1 MSDDFDIDWGDD
13 PFGGDMDFDMDFD
26 MDPFKG
32 KGFLRTVATGFLSG
46 LGTETFGSGAARFR
60 TMRTILPNSF
70 SNALDKASF
79 INDRLGELATE
90 FKEENAEA
98 AKSLQNIA
106 THLNQRMGE
115 KLPGFV
121 SEGLG
126 NFSSKDFSMW
136 EKAEARSD
144 QFNDRV
150 DSTSEDDIERALD
163 TSLNAQ
169 SGMFASLGDSL
180 NGMTVAATGALQ
192 ASIGAGNRQ
201 LVRVE
206 SALHDILSYQRNVD
220 ARIQQAQLNI
230 GARSYVND
238 AKFYKFMEA
247 GIHAEVK
254 ELKKIS
260 KYTEMSDYEKT
271 SAYTASKKYMR
282 DRVFNTVGKRLGGLT
297 GLVRDK
303 FSQENRKDAYG
314 AFGGLINSVSDG
326 LSMTEGSTMS
336 RGMIGNLI
344 GNMMAGIAVDQ
355 LPAFFKRGPGKKAID
370 RLTKLYPDQAGYIK
384 EQVEKLTDV
393 GNVISYASTSGTGM
407 LNYMAQNYQAMDEMK
422 YADYDDYLSQLPE
435 GKKPIPKSVWVGLNT
450 ASNRGKEAINKL
462 MGDTTKARGTQYS
475 LKKRNVKDLNQ
486 PGIWKEINNIT
497 LNEVLPGLISRSNLL
512 LEKLSGNKDA
522 EVTSYNYMR
531 GEFQTDSERKVS
543 VQADLMPHGE
553 FQRYAQASLSLVDSV
568 DPDKMISPGARKA
581 FALVVAKDIDA
592 EMGFNPY
599 YYLGD
604 IKGMSPGNQKE
615 VHAALKRHFGIANED
630 VEKFNSSDSFQRMKQ
645 MSKMPTKEGRER
657 LNEVSANAANLKDNF
672 PNVAERIDLL
682 RSTGNEQMLRDLGVI
697 YTENGIDKINIQ
709 AFHDRIGQY
718 MDDPNNP
725 ALRDALPKKK
735 KPGSNGGPGNLGGN
749 PPLPP
754 SPSPGDSPPSPAP
767 GPGPLNDNSH
777 LKELNESLRQ
787 LTEKLGN
794 VGDIKPPS
802 SENASVINFD
812 SITGVLGEIKESN
825 AGIFA
830 NTKHLDEL
838 MTSLVEMAASGK
850 LLSGKPKSDTEERQE
865 EGAKRSLMDKIKGY
879 MPTGIMG
886 KGMDFIM
893 SRNPIVL
900 GGILGAIGAGAAAKN
915 PALSFALAAG
925 GLAAGALVD
934 HYQRKKKGPVTEG
947 PAPSDDEDILDENG
961 EPILRTAKLKAGEY
975 LDAATKKVIKTWNDI
990 RGPVYDVTSR
1000 AVIGARDLAGKI
1012 FGADGRAVALTG
1024 LRKVRDGLVGAYNLA
1039 NPLGR
1044 LRSVIDSGK
1053 ELVYQQDV
1061 YIKGQKEPT
1070 LKAAK
1075 FKAGEY
1081 FTRDES
1087 GNFKVVNGWNEIDGP
1102 VYDEEGN
1109 QLLSESDIKEGLVTA
1124 SGVAVRNM
1132 GNGIAGAVG
1141 GAAGLAKSG
1150 LNKLLGRFGYSN
1162 EGEVDP
1168 AAPKSASQPKLS
1180 MAGVEHRLDL
1190 IYRMLS
1196 QHFKLPMEE
1205 NGITESLRTK
1215 ITGGSE
1221 DGGLRLNS
1229 LEYKKKEKEAEE
1241 KHEVNEA
1248 IIEIAKNTKNL
1259 GGDQGDGDKKKGGF
1273 FGKIKDMFIS
1283 LGAFGV
1289 KLIKNPIGA
1298 IGGLIFGSLM
1308 KSTARLA
1315 KIGSALFSGVL
1326 GAASPIFK
1334 LLKWGFGK
1342 LAGGLLGGLGGRR
1355 RRGGRGVDELIGG
1368 DDFADPDQ
1376 RGQGAR
1382 RRRRRRG
1389 GRRGR
1394 LTSKVGRF
1402 IKGGGLAAVGSF
1414 AADKLF
1420 GNEEGDFDDG
1430 TEDLESGEQ
1439 DPATGRY
1446 ATTSDK
1452 AVEAATEWLPQG
1464 MLAKSLVQG
1473 VLGEEKYKELDNKGL
1488 FWTSDGSI
1496 FFDRTKRDA
1505 AQAALDGK
1513 PVVQNAA
1520 GVTKAATKLTTQ
1532 KKLRFAMYGIADAN
1546 SSLGRRVMALEQ
1558 SMYPYLVIRD
1568 GNASLKPETPTDQLV
1583 KTFAEGGL
1591 SKSNDMSNI
1600 SIWFLSRFKPVF
1612 MTYNAG
1618 VAVGRM
1624 GDITEFDNSKS
1635 YDVIEVVEKV
1645 QRSIAGLN
1653 PPPYSI
1659 DVRIDDK
1666 EATMGPEQTRDAVAK
1681 LFAELKKELPAP
1693 VKPTVKS
1700 TLQDAVKKQEEISN
1714 SKGDTPKLQAA
1725 AAAAGTAAAVA
1736 GASQTA
1742 AEANSSNPADV
1753 MTINIADM
1761 YPGKDGKLDP
1771 FTLARLAVYG
1781 NNTSTPW
1788 RLEAVLKLE
1797 RYTESFIM
1805 VTGGDAR
1812 FTGKSNQILELFK
1825 AGFHIS
1831 DSNPLAKNNW
1841 SLWFR
1846 DRFLPTLME
1855 YCKQVSKLRGGM
1867 PAKNWQSLSDTNRAN
1882 IARSLVNLVVNVND
1896 SHTPVWSI
1904 KSSPFP
1910 DSESNTYSDRA
1921 DRYLSVLDSKA
1932 KEAKTKDPEM
1942 EEIKSAAS
1950 NEGAKDKI
1958 KQDAT
1963 TAEQNAKTAAIMN
1976 SVYKTGATGFA
1987 SGGGG
1992 PIRNPDNSG
2001 GANAAGGYY
2010 PNATMS
2016 APGGGAGSA
2025 GQFMGAANETFN
2037 PEFIKKAGSDKG
2049 IKMSL
2054 AQGDQLMLNHL
2065 VKAGFRDNKTLALA
2079 LAMARKETGGY
2090 QSTVENTNWSAPT
2103 LLKYFKNIPDAAT
2116 AQKVAAMSP
2125 VERAMYVYGR
2135 APKGPALGNTKPE
2148 DGWDYRG
2155 RGLFQLT
2162 GKSNY
2167 EAFKKASGIDV
2178 VSHPELVSE
2187 DPNVMAESA
2196 VWFLKNN
2203 KAMKSI
2209 AGTGDF
2215 DTAVRG
2221 INGGNAVPATDER
2234 REYYNDYLN
2243 KLRNGDLTIP
2253 GGADNTEGDG
2263 AQQNDQAAIANQD
2276 PQAPAAADK
2285 NVDPTKVVKPG
2296 AVKDLLDKTSKSS
2309 APSNAGTPPPTTN
2322 ASPMSAPVTSS
2333 GPASTN
2339 TDTPVNKVT
2348 STDTP
2353 AGTPTVGKTATPVTP
2368 TPTPAQNTG
2377 TSQKGNNSNSQSASN
2392 QSSSPDAGS
2401 QITEADVAAVKIQRE
2416 SLEVLKQINNKMDRT
2431 GNSLVKM

>member
-32 KGFLRTVATGFLSG
+32 KGFLRSVATGFLSG

-60 TMRTILPNSF
+60 TMRTILPNTF

-150 DSTSEDDIERALD
+150 DSTSEDDVERALD

-169 SGMFASLGDSL
+169 SGMFASLGDTL
-180 NGMTVAATGALQ
+180 NGMTAAATGALQ

-206 SALHDILSYQRNVD
+206 SALHDILNYQRNVD

-230 GARSYVND
+230 GARSYVNN

-247 GIHAEVK
+247 GVHAEIK

-260 KYTEMSDYEKT
+260 KYTGMSDYEKT

-303 FSQENRKDAYG
+303 FNPENRKETYG
-314 AFGGLINSVSDG
+314 VFGNLINSVSDG
-326 LSMTEGSTMS
+326 LSMAEGTSLS

-344 GNMMAGIAVDQ
+344 GNMMAGVAVDQ

-370 RLTKLYPDQAGYIK
+370 RLSKLYPDQAAYIK
-384 EQVEKLTDV
+384 EQVDKLTDV

-435 GKKPIPKSVWVGLNT
+435 GKKPIPKSVWVGLNA

-462 MGDTTKARGTQYS
+462 MSDTTKSRGTQYS

-522 EVTSYNYMR
+522 EATSYNYMR
-531 GEFQTDSERKVS
+531 GEFQTDSQRKVS

-568 DPDKMISPGARKA
+568 DPDKMISPSARKA

-630 VEKFNSSDSFQRMKQ
+630 VAKFNSSDSFQRMKQ

-735 KPGSNGGPGNLGGN
+735 NSGPNGGGPGNLGGN
-749 PPLPP
+749 PPSPP
-754 SPSPGDSPPSPAP
+754 SPSPLDSPPSPAP
-767 GPGPLNDNSH
+767 GPLSDNSH
-777 LKELNESLRQ
+777 ITELNESLRK

-794 VGDIKPPS
+794 ANNANPAGNQ
-802 SENASVINFD
+802 NASLVNFD
-812 SITGVLGEIKESN
+812 AATGLLTEIRESN

-830 NTKHLDEL
+830 TAKHLDEL

-850 LLSGKPKSDTEERQE
+850 LLSGKPKSATEERQE
-865 EGAKRSLMDKIKGY
+865 EGAKRSFIDKLKGY
-879 MPTGIMG
+879 MPTGMMG

-893 SRNPIVL
+893 TRNPIVL

-915 PALSFALAAG
+915 PALSFALAGG
-925 GLAAGALVD
+925 GLAVGALID
-934 HYQRKKKGPVTEG
+934 HYQRKKRGGGTEG

-961 EPILRTAKLKAGEY
+961 EPILRSAKLKAGEY

-990 RGPVYDVTSR
+990 RGPVYDITSR
-1000 AVIGARDLAGKI
+1000 AVIGVRDLAGKI

-1024 LRKVRDGLVGAYNLA
+1024 LRKVRDGLVSAYNLA

-1070 LKAAK
+1070 LRAAK

-1087 GNFKVVNGWNEIDGP
+1087 GNFKVINGWNEIDGP

-1124 SGVAVRNM
+1124 AGVVVRNM
-1132 GNGIAGAVG
+1132 GNGIAGVVG
-1141 GAAGLAKSG
+1141 GAAGLAKAG

-1162 EGEVDP
+1162 EGET
-1168 AAPKSASQPKLS
+1168 APTAPGSASAPKLS

-1205 NGITESLRTK
+1205 NGITESLRSK
-1215 ITGGSE
+1215 ITGGS
-1221 DGGLRLNS
+1221 DDDGLRLNS
-1229 LEYKKKEKEAEE
+1229 LDYKKKEKEKEE

-1248 IIEIAKNTKNL
+1248 IIEIAKNTKDL
-1259 GGDQGDGDKKKGGF
+1259 GGSQGGEDNKKGGF

-1283 LGAFGV
+1283 LGAFGI
-1289 KLIKNPIGA
+1289 KLIKNPIGT

-1308 KSTARLA
+1308 KSTVRLA

-1326 GAASPIFK
+1326 GAASPVFK
-1334 LLKWGFGK
+1334 LLKWGFSK
-1342 LAGGLLGGLGGRR
+1342 LAVAFMGGRG

-1382 RRRRRRG
+1382 RRRRRRAG
-1389 GRRGR
+1389 GRRSGR
-1394 LTSKVGRF
+1394 LGKIGRF
-1402 IKGGGLAAVGSF
+1402 AKGAGLAAVG
-1414 AADKLF
+1414 AYATDKLF
-1420 GNEEGDFDDG
+1420 GNEDEDFENG
-1430 TEDLESGEQ
+1430 TEDLESGQQ

-1452 AVEAATEWLPQG
+1452 VVDAATDWIPQG
-1464 MLAKSLVQG
+1464 AMAKSLVEG

-1513 PVVQNAA
+1513 PTVQNAP

-1558 SMYPYLVIRD
+1558 SMYPYVVIRD

-1583 KTFAEGGL
+1583 KTFADSGL
-1591 SKSNDMSNI
+1591 SKFSDMSAI
-1600 SIWFLSRFKPVF
+1600 SSWFMSRFKPVF

-1618 VAVGRM
+1618 IAAGRM

-1635 YDVIEVVEKV
+1635 SDVIGVVEKV

-1681 LFAELKKELPAP
+1681 LFTELKKEFPAP
-1693 VKPTVKS
+1693 PKPTVSS

-1714 SKGDTPKLQAA
+1714 SKGDTPKLQMAA
-1725 AAAAGTAAAVA
+1725 AAEGMAAAVA
-1736 GASQTA
+1736 AASQTA
-1742 AEANSSNPADV
+1742 AEGNSSNPADV
-1753 MTINIADM
+1753 MTIDISDM

-1805 VTGGDAR
+1805 VTGNDAR
-1812 FTGKSNQILELFK
+1812 FTGKSNQLLELFK
-1825 AGFHIS
+1825 AAFHIS
-1831 DSNPLAKNNW
+1831 DNNPIAKNNW

-1867 PAKNWQSLSDTNRAN
+1867 PAKNWGSLSDTNRAN
-1882 IARSLVNLVVNVND
+1882 IARTLVNLVVNVDDN
-1896 SHTPVWSI
+1896 HTPVWSV

-1942 EEIKSAAS
+1942 EEVKSAAS

-1958 KQDAT
+1958 KQDA
-1963 TAEQNAKTAAIMN
+1963 AQADQNAKTASILN

-1992 PIRNPDNSG
+1992 PIRNLNNSSA

-2016 APGGGAGSA
+2016 APGGAAGSA
-2025 GQFMGAANETFN
+2025 GQFMGSANETFN

-2162 GKSNY
+2162 GKANY

-2209 AGTGDF
+2209 ADTGDF

-2234 REYYNDYLN
+2234 REYYNEYLN

-2253 GGADNTEGDG
+2253 GGADNSEGDG
-2263 AQQNDQAAIANQD
+2263 AQQNDQAAMANQA

-2285 NVDPTKVVKPG
+2285 NVDQTKVVKPG
-2296 AVKDLLDKTSKSS
+2296 AVGSLLDQASKSS

-2322 ASPMSAPVTSS
+2322 ASPMSDAPVTSS
-2333 GPASTN
+2333 GPAPTN
-2339 TDTPVNKVT
+2339 TNTPVNSTT
-2348 STDTP
+2348 STDDP
-2353 AGTPTVGKTATPVTP
+2353 SGTPTAGTTAA
-2368 TPTPAQNTG
+2368 PAPASNQNNG
-2377 TSQKGNNSNSQSASN
+2377 ASQKGNNNASQSASN
-2392 QSSSPDAGS
+2392 TSNQVPSVSPAN
-2401 QITEADVAAVKIQRE
+2401 QITEADAASVQIQSQ
-2416 SLEVLKQINNKMDRT
+2416 SLEVLKEISKKLDKSS
-2431 GNSLVKM
+2431 NSLVKM